1 MLVRLSAQEQPQYCF
16 PADGFGNEIRG
27 DHRKSYVLLVLL
39 HFTVAFP
46 QSSFEIFR
54 NILYLQ
60 DYPLTRDISTSKEQD
75 HYLNKKSSKMIR
87 DRLALFVSIP
97 KLVTWDSVVP
107 VVDCFVLPKVVFLQ
121 TTLLDC
127 SRALK

>member
-1 MLVRLSAQEQPQYCF
+1 M
-16 PADGFGNEIRG
+16 
-27 DHRKSYVLLVLL
+27 LLVLL

-54 NILYLQ
+54 NILYLK